1 VFKQYNP
8 LNRNSFMQKY
18 LIVLLCLF
26 FMFKAAAHEKQSASD
41 SIERRSPDTLAYSH
55 LYDVSDVIKD
65 ISRYV
70 RKDTS
75 KRVTKKRSGL
85 SILPNLNYNPS
96 IGFQIGAKV
105 VGGHYLG
112 DPENT
117 SMSVFATALSYTTR
131 GILYGYFAHDM
142 YTRENKWNLKGGIV
156 IAKMVGLDYGMGI
169 GNRVDTDSQAE
180 KILN

>member
-1 VFKQYNP
+1 MRKHWLF
-8 LNRNSFMQKY
+8 LFY
-18 LIVLLCLF
+18 LICGSELF
-26 FMFKAAAHEKQSASD
+26 AQHVMTD
-41 SIERRSPDTLAYSH
+41 DTISTQEIKESTGGDTILSYAH
-55 LYDVSDVIKD
+55 LYDVSDVFKD
-65 ISRYV
+65 ISRFV
-70 RKDTS
+70 RQDTS
-75 KRVTKKRSGL
+75 KKVTKKRSGI

-105 VGGHYLG
+105 VGGQYLG

-117 SMSVFATALSYTTR
+117 TMSTFATALSYTTR